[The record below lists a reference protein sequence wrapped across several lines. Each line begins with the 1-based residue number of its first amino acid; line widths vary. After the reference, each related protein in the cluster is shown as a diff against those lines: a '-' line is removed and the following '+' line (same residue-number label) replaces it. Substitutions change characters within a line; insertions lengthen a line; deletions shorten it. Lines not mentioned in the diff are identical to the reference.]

1 MTLKVFSVKVVL
13 SQYHQESNS
22 GKMCSPFTVL
32 LYPVLC
38 LFALFYFL

>member
-1 MTLKVFSVKVVL
+1 MVLNVFLVKVVL

-38 LFALFYFL
+38 LVAPFYFL